1 MLNIPFNQGE
11 LSSEKSS
18 KWLGS
23 KNSVRQVLAVAP
35 KVAAIANLFDL
46 ELLRKLIGL
55 SKDNRRKCLNIIM
68 LTCE

>member
-1 MLNIPFNQGE
+1 MLNIPFSQGE
-11 LSSEKSS
+11 LSSEKNS
-18 KWLGS
+18 KWFGS
-23 KNSVRQVLAVAP
+23 KKSVRQVLDVAP

-55 SKDNRRKCLNIIM
+55 SKDNRHKRPNIIM